1 MALNS
6 RGNPALA
13 LQVRSITVTK
23 FMMKGVYTIQGDT
36 VCQRRLDPFYMVS
49 YCIKWIKIS
58 WTVRERTPRPWLRT
72 LNHVYVTS
80 CETHRRTKTFMLKY
94 RFFLLEKVNIY
105 SLNTWSIVC
114 ILPFFY
120 MWQRIMYISYINN
133 CMLILGV

>member
-13 LQVRSITVTK
+13 LQVRSITIYDD
-23 FMMKGVYTIQGDT
+23 GRIHYTRGYCLPKKTWPILYGKLLYKMDQDF
-36 VCQRRLDPFYMVS
+36 LDS
-49 YCIKWIKIS
+49 K
-58 WTVRERTPRPWLRT
+58 RENPPSLTPHS
-72 LNHVYVTS
+72 NHVYVTS

-105 SLNTWSIVC
+105 SLNTLNIVC

-120 MWQRIMYISYINN
+120 MWQLIMYISYINN